1 MRVNVFTIPKKCG
14 ILKAIYYGAQIMKKL
29 LAFIALVMSSVLLVG
44 CSCSGGAPALSLKS
58 YWLDSDAFV
67 DVQPIDETCTYT
79 VTHKENDEDSR
90 NAMLSVQYNEGAT
103 YVVNI
108 KNVTKASD
116 PVLGALSYVA
126 DGSYYRLTS
135 TFENVGGTYHYDP
148 SMGKDATKKQ
158 DAAFSGDYVRSV
170 VYFKDT
176 LNSLL
181 PVYSVKQV
189 RSTSPMISGGISA
202 SPAGYVFRTLAYEIV
217 TEYTDVAKVTF
228 TSKMDTVDVDSKQK
242 AEIEDYLS
250 SIAGAHTIKKYNK
263 KSARFFD
270 NEQILF
276 AGRALTLDKGFSG
289 TFRTI
294 DLTSNLKSA
303 VKVSM
308 STASKNAK
316 VEIKGL
322 DVDFKGTPRTSFNC
336 IALNFGLA
344 SGGQT
349 KTATYAT
356 DAADRHI
363 MVRYSAPI
371 SDKLGTLVYTLK
383 SVQ

>member
-1 MRVNVFTIPKKCG
+1 
-14 ILKAIYYGAQIMKKL
+14 MKKL
-29 LAFIALVMSSVLLVG
+29 LAFIALTISSILLIG
-44 CSCSGGAPALSLKS
+44 CSAGAPALSLKS
-58 YWLDSDAFV
+58 YWLESDAFV

-90 NAMLSVQYNEGAT
+90 NEMLSVEYQEGAT

-108 KNVTKASD
+108 KNVTKAND

-148 SMGKDATKKQ
+148 SMGKDASKKQ
-158 DAAFSGDYVRSV
+158 DIPFSGDYVRSV

-189 RSTSPMISGGISA
+189 RSTSPMIAGGISA
-202 SPAGYVFRTLAYEIV
+202 NPAGYSFQVMAYEIV
-217 TEYTDVAKVTF
+217 SEYTDVAKVTF
-228 TSKMDTVDVDSKQK
+228 TSKMDEVEMDSEQK
-242 AEIEDYLS
+242 TKIEEYLS
-250 SIAGAHTIKKYNK
+250 AIAGTHTIKKYNK
-263 KSARFFD
+263 KSIRFFD

-289 TFRTI
+289 TIRTI
-294 DLTSNLKSA
+294 DLTSNVKSA

-308 STASKNAK
+308 YTASKNAK
-316 VEIKGL
+316 VELKGL

-336 IALNFGLA
+336 IALDFGLS

-356 DAADRHI
+356 DEGDRHV
-363 MVRYSAPI
+363 MVRYTAPI